1 MSKPK
6 NSKKSPN
13 GRSGTNPG
21 KKNRVS
27 GSRRDARDSRPKKDL
42 DRYNDSEQRDVA
54 NDPAWWMKTGQLAK
68 DASSISTFNATGA
81 KTASIEKGRK
91 YYTPAGVLRID
102 YIPYFGDIDSPVDA
116 INVASKVMYDLVN
129 SKNSRNP
136 SYDPSDLMLYTIA
149 VANAWVVHSWV
160 QRIVGMFNTF
170 SSVNRYWWVPL
181 AQTMGVA
188 PISTQNDIITWRNL
202 ANRMAIKLNMLSVP
216 DAIPYYSRAIQMC
229 EGVYADSLT
238 QKASLYYFSPAYLFA
253 YGYDSTDKV
262 GTLEL
267 MQCPWFNGSKPVT
280 PDDVEAY
287 FNELTWDLFND
298 SDVNTMSADIIRAYG
313 IEHCFKLPQVTENY
327 AVSYQYVPG
336 INLQLHNAR
345 VFDHGAESIITNYK
359 LTQDMNLNCITAN
372 GVISHLVS
380 KACDV
385 FRSMDN
391 DAQYQLPLD
400 FPTDAVSNE
409 DVVEATR
416 LLYYYDGDELM
427 ACTELLVRTRGF
439 VFSATDSDPEAWV
452 LTPMTEL
459 TNIGI
464 ANDPSPAQVKDLG
477 NKLGMISK
485 FHDAPLVWLVHAN
498 SDSGQYDTAV
508 DMHCV
513 SDLTNFTTISK
524 AALRRLNDA
533 CTLSIFSPIPLDK

>member
-6 NSKKSPN
+6 NSKNSKKSPS
-13 GRSGTNPG
+13 GRSGVNPG

-27 GSRRDARDSRPKKDL
+27 GSRRDARDSHFKKDM

-54 NDPAWWMKTGQLAK
+54 NDPSWWMKTGQLAK
-68 DASSISTFNATGA
+68 DTSSISTFNATGA
-81 KTASIEKGRK
+81 KAPSIELGHR

-102 YIPYFGDIDSPVDA
+102 YVPYFGDIDSPVDA

-160 QRIVGMFNTF
+160 QRVVGMFNTF

-181 AQTMGVA
+181 AQTMDIA

-202 ANRMAIKLNMLSVP
+202 ANRIAIKLNMLSVP
-216 DAIPYYSRAIQMC
+216 DAIPYYSRSIQMC

-253 YGYDSTDKV
+253 YGYNSTDKV

-267 MQCPWFNGSKPVT
+267 MKCPWFNPSKPIT
-280 PDDVEAY
+280 PEAVEEY

-298 SDVNTMSADIIRAYG
+298 SDVNTMSSDIIRAYG
-313 IEHCFKLPQVTENY
+313 VEHCFKLPQVSENY
-327 AVSYQYVPG
+327 VVSYQYVPG

-345 VFDHGAESIITNYK
+345 VFDHPDIIATYK
-359 LTQDMNLNCITAN
+359 LTQDMNLNCISAN
-372 GVISHLVS
+372 GVISHLVN

-385 FRSMDN
+385 FRTMDN

-427 ACTELLVRTRGF
+427 ACTELLVRTKGF
-439 VFSATDSDPEAWV
+439 AFSETEDDPEAWE
-452 LTPMTEL
+452 LTSL
-459 TNIGI
+459 SDITNIGI
-464 ANDPSPAQVKDLG
+464 INDPDASLTEALG
-477 NKLGMISK
+477 KKLGMITK
-485 FHDAPLVWLVHAN
+485 FHDAPLIWLVHA
-498 SDSGQYDTAV
+498 SRDSGQYANPV
-508 DMHCV
+508 DMHCI
-513 SDLTNFTTISK
+513 SDLTNFTDRKSVV
-524 AALRRLNDA
+524 
-533 CTLSIFSPIPLDK
+533 

>member
-6 NSKKSPN
+6 NSKKPSN
-13 GRSGTNPG
+13 GRPGTNSG

-27 GSRRDARDSRPKKDL
+27 GSRRDARDSSSKKNL

-54 NDPAWWMKTGQLAK
+54 NDPSWWMKTGQLAK
-68 DASSISTFNATGA
+68 DVSSISTFNATGA
-81 KTASIEKGRK
+81 KTASIEKGHK
-91 YYTPAGVLRID
+91 YYTPAGVLRVD
-102 YIPYFGDIDSPVDA
+102 YIPYFGDIDSPVDP

-267 MQCPWFNGSKPVT
+267 MKCPWFNDDKLVT
-280 PDDVEAY
+280 PEDVETY
-287 FNELTWDLFND
+287 FNTLTWDLFND

-313 IEHCFKLPQVTENY
+313 VEHCFKLPQVSENY
-327 AVSYQYVPG
+327 VVSYQYVPG

-345 VFDHGAESIITNYK
+345 VFDHYESGFTSYK
-359 LTQDMNLNCITAN
+359 LTQDMNLNCISAN
-372 GVISHLVS
+372 GVVSHLVS

-391 DAQYQLPLD
+391 DAKYQLPLD

-416 LLYYYDGDELM
+416 LMYYYDGDELM
-427 ACTELLVRTRGF
+427 ACTELLIRTKGF
-439 VFSATDSDPEAWV
+439 VFSETESDPDAWE
-452 LTPMTEL
+452 LTALSDL

-464 ANDPSPAQVKDLG
+464 ENNPSPASVNVIGK
-477 NKLGMISK
+477 KLGMISK
-485 FHDAPLVWLVHAN
+485 FHDSPLVWLVHAN

-524 AALRRLNDA
+524 AALRRLNDS